1 WNHELSYVGLSK
13 ELQDIRLQLDQL
25 SKVEHVKVPL
35 VVHTTVELH
44 EFDRVIW
51 EFWFRKRFHR
61 HPKTSNISLF
71 TIGGD
76 KGRQRHMRRLRRM
89 PRNPR
94 FGVVIEA
101 NEDNFDDDIYAD
113 YVSAP
118 MKSSYFLPL
127 VYETQYTYT
136 PMLVVSHA
144 PPGSLFYQGGSS
156 SQPLVHRIEKTR
168 CQPKSR
174 SQSTMD
180 GSEEE
185 GGGDDEDEEEEQL
198 EPQFERRRNSSCD
211 RRPLHCGT
219 HSAR

>member
-1 WNHELSYVGLSK
+1 WNHELSYVGLPK

-44 EFDRVIW
+44 EFDRVMREYGFIPNC
-51 EFWFRKRFHR
+51 EPIIARELACNPEYMPWFRH
-61 HPKTSNISLF
+61 H
-71 TIGGD
+71 D
-76 KGRQRHMRRLRRM
+76 D
-89 PRNPR
+89 
-94 FGVVIEA
+94 
-101 NEDNFDDDIYAD
+101 DNFDDDIYAD

-136 PMLVVSHA
+136 PTLVVSHA

-168 CQPKSR
+168 WQLKSR
-174 SQSTMD
+174 LQSTMD
-180 GSEEE
+180 GSEEK

-198 EPQFERRRNSSCD
+198 EPQLERRKNLSCD

-219 HSAR
+219 HSARRHK